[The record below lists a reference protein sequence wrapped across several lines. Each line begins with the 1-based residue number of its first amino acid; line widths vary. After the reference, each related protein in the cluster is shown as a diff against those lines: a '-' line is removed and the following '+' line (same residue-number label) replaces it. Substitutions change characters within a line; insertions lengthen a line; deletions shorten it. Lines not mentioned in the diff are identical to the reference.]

1 MLTRTTLNARQPR
14 TLRDTGRDPWDWCE
28 HAYSQPRLLRWWRPV
43 ANVLFVCACSSALAW
58 IAFYGLSGGFR

>member
-14 TLRDTGRDPWDWCE
+14 TLRDTGRDPLDWCE

-43 ANVLFVCACSSALAW
+43 ANVLFVVMVFGALGVLLAW
-58 IAFYGLSGGFR
+58 RG

>member
-14 TLRDTGRDPWDWCE
+14 TLRDTVRDPWDWCE

-43 ANVLFVCACSSALAW
+43 ANVLFVVLVFGALGFALAW
-58 IAFYGLSGGFR
+58 GGRAL